1 MEKSEKDT
9 ADALALVAEERRRQR
24 AKWGNDDL
32 PTVDPSCVGEDGG
45 PLLDFYDQ
53 PPADA
58 GLLRS
63 ICDLRARVGTATM
76 ADVLNE
82 EVAELYEAVA
92 LHGDDS
98 PEAEAEAVQVAAVAV
113 RIAEG
118 IRRRRA
124 ASAPAPTPAA
134 PAEGWDG
141 NGSAVR

>member
-1 MEKSEKDT
+1 MGKSEKDT

-24 AKWGNDDL
+24 AKWGTDDL
-32 PTVDPSCVGEDGG
+32 PTVDPSCVGEGG
-45 PLLDFYDQ
+45 APLLGFYDQ

-63 ICDLRARVGTATM
+63 ICDLRARCGTATM

-124 ASAPAPTPAA
+124 LAH
-134 PAEGWDG
+134 GWDG
-141 NGSAVR
+141 NGSPVR